1 MTLLHLFGLPA
12 KFGVSWLLFWSIT
25 YGLQLVFWLSSF
37 RCFCLPTNGNIFSV
51 DITAGLYV
59 FLPYWLPLPLLHY
72 DIQSLSAM
80 QAISSFMT
88 LCFVA
93 NSLTVLAL
101 PPIQLR
107 ILRFFSWGGV
117 LDVLSAAANLWLPL
131 VPSTQAPIRSG
142 SWPPHDL
149 TIFGFSGCLRSRA
162 LQPGGGLYPHRAYGV

>member
-1 MTLLHLFGLPA
+1 MAYKKSYSPFSFARGA
-12 KFGVSWLLFWSIT
+12 IFASIT
-25 YGLQLVFWLSSF
+25 LIV
-37 RCFCLPTNGNIFSV
+37 
-51 DITAGLYV
+51 
-59 FLPYWLPLPLLHY
+59 
-72 DIQSLSAM
+72 LSARPS
-80 QAISSFMT
+80 QAMPGKASADTEISFVSSESDWSKDLDNVKSFGPSANAANLDPIIGYEAYRT
-88 LCFVA
+88 LRFKIIRKLISVGP
-93 NSLTVLAL
+93 NLWTLVLAL

-162 LQPGGGLYPHRAYGV
+162 L